1 MGNQRGYSTPTFP
14 MTAAIVSAGV
24 LDSTQARLT
33 ALCNLALGKGVT
45 TQGWSF
51 LEGADAIFTRA
62 LFPRGTDV
70 RDRFS
75 TGGPDAI
82 ECPSGSG
89 RWYLVHTVLDVG
101 SGFPNEYRL
110 AIIYKTGSWPTP
122 LPPIWSPP
130 AGAFA
135 DGMPLFEL
143 GGEG

>member
-14 MTAAIVSAGV
+14 LVAAIVGGGV
-24 LDSTQARLT
+24 LDNTQARLT
-33 ALCNLALGKGVT
+33 APCNLALGKGVHV
-45 TQGWSF
+45 QGWF
-51 LEGADAIFTRA
+51 DLDGADALFTKA
-62 LFPRGTDV
+62 LMPRGTDV

-75 TGGPDAI
+75 DGGPDAV

-110 AIIYKTGSWPTP
+110 AVIYKTGTWPTP
-122 LPPIWSPP
+122 LPPIYSPP
-130 AGAFA
+130 ESAILDPF
-135 DGMPLFEL
+135 PLFDI